1 MVIIDDRWVLGSL
14 CRRTAAGPEKEEQ
27 LVYTSLASFP
37 AEVVNPIKA
46 KTEQNRICGLEDKK
60 MKPERKSR
68 KRSFRNEYHCDIT
81 LGAASTQMTCQS
93 VTYHKRQAQH

>member
-1 MVIIDDRWVLGSL
+1 MIIDDKWVLGSL

-46 KTEQNRICGLEDKK
+46 KTKQN
-60 MKPERKSR
+60 
-68 KRSFRNEYHCDIT
+68 KRTGHFGENK
-81 LGAASTQMTCQS
+81 QS
-93 VTYHKRQAQH
+93 L